1 PRVHP
6 STPSK
11 AHPLQL
17 PTSLLLR
24 LQSAPKAKQRC
35 GTGSSRLYVLVI
47 FLPSSFFL
55 ILPLG
60 AELSPLMLEIIY
72 SPVSSH
78 TYFPRSSAYSMCGP
92 HRTFSTKF
100 WTHSPVVG
108 HTVLSLD
115 TQSFFSDTQSFR
127 WTHSPFFGHTVLS
140 LDTQSFL
147 RTHSPFVGHTVLSLD
162 TQSCRWT
169 HSPLFRT
176 HSPFV
181 GHTVLSLDTQSC
193 RWTHSPLF
201 RTHSPFVGH
210 TVLSLDTHPVVG
222 HTVLSSDTQS
232 FRWTHSPFFGHTV
245 LSLDTQSFFFG
256 HTSCFLMFT
265 YLHTEGSFSAPSPL
279 SS

>member
-17 PTSLLLR
+17 PTSLLL
-24 LQSAPKAKQRC
+24 
-35 GTGSSRLYVLVI
+35 
-47 FLPSSFFL
+47 
-55 ILPLG
+55 
-60 AELSPLMLEIIY
+60 
-72 SPVSSH
+72 
-78 TYFPRSSAYSMCGP
+78 
-92 HRTFSTKF
+92 
-100 WTHSPVVG
+100 
-108 HTVLSLD
+108 
-115 TQSFFSDTQSFR
+115 
-127 WTHSPFFGHTVLS
+127 
-140 LDTQSFL
+140 
-147 RTHSPFVGHTVLSLD
+147 SPFVGHTVLSLD

-201 RTHSPFVGH
+201 RTHILFFGH
-210 TVLSLDTHPVVG
+210 TVLSLDTQSFLWTHSPVVG

-256 HTSCFLMFT
+256 HTVLSLDTQSFLWT
-265 YLHTEGSFSAPSPL
+265 HSPVVGHTVL
-279 SS
+279 SSSTQDLPNTHHPSQPAAVSLCSRTPTYTTLSKSGIITRAAGETPHAQTPSCRAFTAHTLGCRCSAALSSAARLHAWTQSVSSHLSSRRILPLISSSALLD